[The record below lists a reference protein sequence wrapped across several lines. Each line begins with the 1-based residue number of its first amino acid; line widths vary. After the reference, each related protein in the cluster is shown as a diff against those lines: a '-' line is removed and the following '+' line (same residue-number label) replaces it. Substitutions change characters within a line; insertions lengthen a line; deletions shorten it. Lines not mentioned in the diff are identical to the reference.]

1 MESNI
6 SYGGAIL
13 LGVSD
18 LIDFDFHHEEVVI
31 GDSLPV
37 LGGGMKLRAR
47 WVEMDGSRIH
57 YIRGGEGEWIVF
69 RMACGND

>member
-1 MESNI
+1 MI
-6 SYGGAIL
+6 Y
-13 LGVSD
+13 

-37 LGGGMKLRAR
+37 LGGGMKLLAW

-57 YIRGGEGEWIVF
+57 
-69 RMACGND
+69 

>member
-37 LGGGMKLRAR
+37 LGAGMKLRAW
-47 WVEMDGSRIH
+47 WVEMDGSGIH
-57 YIRGGEGEWIVF
+57 
-69 RMACGND
+69 